1 MNQLSELVSVLPRV
15 LLPATGWLN
24 VSDHQRNMSKENDS
38 RPDIG
43 ENPPANPGRS
53 RFAVNTTRLLRDV
66 NARQCLAVLRDKG
79 PLSRAEI
86 ARVLGITRA
95 TAGNAMR
102 ELIASGLVTDAGETN
117 DIAQVGRPGANLHL
131 DPEGA
136 FFIGVEVQKKL
147 LTIQLFNFT
156 LAVCATRNVPV
167 SIDLNR
173 VHTIASKIAETS
185 LALIGDASLP
195 PEKIYGLGVSVPG
208 IVSSAGQVIIPSVPK
223 WEGVDLKA
231 LLSAQLPKYWLVK
244 ICNNAA
250 AVAFSLCESLP
261 EKDQQ
266 DFLFILLSQGVG
278 SALVR
283 HGKVEKGSHGFAGEI
298 GHLLT
303 NPRLS
308 RQGKPF
314 ESLASYERFLPF
326 LDREKTPAEAL
337 QELATQPNFNKRLET
352 ILVDWADV
360 LSAGLLNAIHMLDPG
375 HIMLGG
381 PTAVLYPKVESRVL
395 ATLRRGLL
403 PGLEVPRV
411 RLAGSS
417 SSEVSGGAAAYIRQE
432 LFRVPDLQSGSG
444 FY

>member
-1 MNQLSELVSVLPRV
+1 
-15 LLPATGWLN
+15 
-24 VSDHQRNMSKENDS
+24 MSREKDS
-38 RPDIG
+38 QPDIG
-43 ENPPANPGRS
+43 KNPPANFGRN
-53 RFAVNTTRLLRDV
+53 RFAVSTTRLLRDV

-95 TAGNAMR
+95 TAGNAIR
-102 ELIASGLVTDAGETN
+102 ELIASGLVTAASETN
-117 DIAQVGRPGANLHL
+117 DTAQVGRPGANLHL
-131 DPEGA
+131 DPQGA

-147 LTIQLFNFT
+147 LTIQLFDFT
-156 LAVCATRNVPV
+156 LVLCATRNVSV
-167 SIDLNR
+167 NLDLGR
-173 VHTIASKIAETS
+173 VPTIASKIAETS
-185 LALIGDASLP
+185 LALIAEAGLLQ
-195 PEKIYGLGVSVPG
+195 EKIYGLGVSVPG

-261 EKDQQ
+261 EKDQH

-298 GHLLT
+298 GHLIT
-303 NPRLS
+303 NARLS
-308 RQGKPF
+308 RRGKPF

-326 LDREKTPAEAL
+326 LDPDKTPAEAL
-337 QELATQPNFNKRLET
+337 QELAGQPSSTKRLET
-352 ILVDWADV
+352 ILMDWADV

-381 PTAVLYPKVESRVL
+381 PTALLYPKVESRVL
-395 ATLRRGLL
+395 ATLRRSLL
-403 PGLEVPRV
+403 PGLEVPRI

-417 SSEVSGGAAAYIRQE
+417 SSEVSGGAAAYIRQD
-432 LFRVPDLQSGSG
+432 LFRVPDWQSGGG

>member
-1 MNQLSELVSVLPRV
+1 
-15 LLPATGWLN
+15 
-24 VSDHQRNMSKENDS
+24 MSKENDS
-38 RPDIG
+38 GPDSG
-43 ENPPANPGRS
+43 KNPPANPGRS

-66 NARQCLAVLRDKG
+66 NARQCLVVLRDKG

-95 TAGNAMR
+95 TAGNAVR
-102 ELIASGLVTDAGETN
+102 ELIASGLVTAAGETN

-156 LAVCATRNVPV
+156 LAVCATRDV
-167 SIDLNR
+167 SVSVDLSR

-185 LALIGDASLP
+185 LALIGDAGLP
-195 PEKIYGLGVSVPG
+195 QEKIYGLGVSVPG

-261 EKDQQ
+261 EQDQH

-283 HGKVEKGSHGFAGEI
+283 HGKVQTTIQRGRRKTYVPDPLRLGSPLASPLGADLHGLPSSFLLVASHDPLFDENIAMAGRLGLAGCEVLLKIYPGTVHGFLEAESIVGSKLARRAPEDLGEFV
-298 GHLLT
+298 
-303 NPRLS
+303 S
-308 RQGKPF
+308 RQ
-314 ESLASYERFLPF
+314 S
-326 LDREKTPAEAL
+326 
-337 QELATQPNFNKRLET
+337 
-352 ILVDWADV
+352 
-360 LSAGLLNAIHMLDPG
+360 
-375 HIMLGG
+375 
-381 PTAVLYPKVESRVL
+381 
-395 ATLRRGLL
+395 
-403 PGLEVPRV
+403 
-411 RLAGSS
+411 
-417 SSEVSGGAAAYIRQE
+417 GAAIR
-432 LFRVPDLQSGSG
+432 
-444 FY
+444 

>member
-1 MNQLSELVSVLPRV
+1 MSEE
-15 LLPATGWLN
+15 
-24 VSDHQRNMSKENDS
+24 KDS
-38 RPDIG
+38 DIG
-43 ENPPANPGRS
+43 KNAPANFERS
-53 RFAVNTTRLLRDV
+53 RFAVSTTRLLRDV

-95 TAGNAMR
+95 TAGNAIR
-102 ELIASGLVTDAGETN
+102 ELIASGLVTVSGETN
-117 DIAQVGRPGANLHL
+117 GIAQVGRPGANLHL
-131 DPEGA
+131 DPKGA

-147 LTIQLFNFT
+147 LTIQLFDFK
-156 LAVCATRNVPV
+156 LALCATRHV
-167 SIDLNR
+167 SVNLDLGR

-185 LALIGDASLP
+185 LALIAEAGLP
-195 PEKIYGLGVSVPG
+195 QEKIYGLGVSVPG

-261 EKDQQ
+261 EKDQH

-298 GHLLT
+298 GHLIT

-308 RQGKPF
+308 RRGKPF
-314 ESLASYERFLPF
+314 EILASYERFLPF
-326 LDREKTPAEAL
+326 LDPDKTPAAAL
-337 QELATQPNFNKRLET
+337 QELAAQPNYTKRLQT
-352 ILVDWADV
+352 ILLDWADV

-395 ATLRRGLL
+395 ATLHRSLL
-403 PGLEVPRV
+403 PGLEVPRI

-432 LFRVPDLQSGSG
+432 LFRVPDWQSGGG